1 MLYKKLRKKRK
12 FRFRILIIL
21 TAVILL
27 IVLFEMYMQPF
38 QDKVMENRA
47 KVIVEDRVSEI
58 ANSVIESSDYNY
70 DKLLVKSVGSD
81 DKVTSLSVDS
91 QAVNKLQN
99 EFSDVFQNKM
109 DDLITSTFSVP
120 IGDFTNLTML
130 SSMGPRI
137 TFTYDMTGSV
147 SVELK
152 SDFTSTGMNQTLHR
166 LTMVVDAEIVFI
178 SQSYME
184 NMNIRNEFAV
194 AETVIVGNTP
204 NYLYPRG

>member
-21 TAVILL
+21 AVVILL
-27 IVLFEMYMQPF
+27 IVLFEMYMKPF

-166 LTMVVDAEIVFI
+166 LTMIVDAEIVFI

>member
-1 MLYKKLRKKRK
+1 MLYKKFRKKRK

-21 TAVILL
+21 AAVILL
-27 IVLFEMYMQPF
+27 IILFEMYMKPF

-166 LTMVVDAEIVFI
+166 LTMIVDAEIVFI

>member
-12 FRFRILIIL
+12 LRFRILIIL
-21 TAVILL
+21 AAVILL
-27 IVLFEMYMQPF
+27 IVLFEMYMKPF

-166 LTMVVDAEIVFI
+166 LTMIVDAEIVFI

>member
-21 TAVILL
+21 VAVILL
-27 IVLFEMYMQPF
+27 IVLFEMYMKPF

-70 DKLLVKSVGSD
+70 NKLLVKSVGSD

-166 LTMVVDAEIVFI
+166 LTMIVDAEIVFI